1 MKLRELGNTGLT
13 FKSIGLGAMPLSISG
28 RPDEAQAFAVIAA
41 FVADGGNFID
51 TANVYCLDDDEIGH
65 NERLIR
71 QALEQ
76 LGASDK
82 VMVATKGG
90 LRRPGGAWV
99 VDGDP
104 EWLRLSCEGSLRAL
118 QTDCIGLYQLHAVD
132 PKVDFRRSLET
143 LVKLQEEGKI
153 RYLGLSNVSP
163 AQLEQ
168 ALDFTLIA
176 SVQNRCN
183 LFEQQDFHN
192 GLIDFCRARRITYI
206 PYSPVGGHHGHVRL
220 TQEPVLQQFA
230 AKYQA
235 SPHRI
240 ALSWLLHKGRHILPI
255 PGASKVASIRDSLR
269 ATELKLSAEDIAAL
283 DRLAGHQAAG
293 RRP

>member
-1 MKLRELGNTGLT
+1 MKQRELGNTGLM

-28 RPDEAQAFAVIAA
+28 RPDKAQAFAVIEA
-41 FVADGGNFID
+41 FVADRGNFID
-51 TANVYCLDDDEIGH
+51 TANVYCLDDDDIGH

-71 QALEQ
+71 QVLDQIGKTEQ
-76 LGASDK
+76 

-99 VDGDP
+99 VDGAPD
-104 EWLRLSCEGSLRAL
+104 WLRLSCERSLQAL
-118 QTDCIGLYQLHAVD
+118 QTDCISLYQLHAVD

-143 LVKLQEEGKI
+143 LVKLKEEGKI
-153 RYLGLSNVSP
+153 RHLGLSNVSP

-168 ALDFTLIA
+168 ALGFTVIA
-176 SVQNRCN
+176 SVQNHCN
-183 LFEQQDFHN
+183 LFDQRDFRN

-220 TQEPVLQQFA
+220 SQEPLLQQLA
-230 AKYQA
+230 AQYQA

-240 ALSWLLHKGRHILPI
+240 ALAWLLHKGRHILPI

-269 ATELKLSAEDIAAL
+269 ATDLTLGPDDIAAL
-283 DRLAGHQAAG
+283 DRLSDQ
-293 RRP
+293 

>member
-1 MKLRELGNTGLT
+1 MQQRELGNTGLM
-13 FKSIGLGAMPLSISG
+13 FRAIGLGAMPLSISG
-28 RPDEAQAFAVIAA
+28 RPDEAQAFAVIEA

-51 TANVYCLDDDEIGH
+51 TANVYGLDDDDIGH

-71 QALEQ
+71 QALGQ
-76 LGASDK
+76 LGAIDK
-82 VMVATKGG
+82 VLVTTKGG
-90 LRRPGGAWV
+90 LRRPGGTWV

-104 EWLRLSCEGSLRAL
+104 DWLRLSCERSLQAL
-118 QTDCIGLYQLHAVD
+118 QTDCISLYQLHAID
-132 PKVDFRRSLET
+132 PKVDFRRSLEA
-143 LVKLQEEGKI
+143 LVKLKEEGKI

-168 ALDFTLIA
+168 ALEFTVVS
-176 SVQNRCN
+176 SVQNHCN
-183 LFEQQDFHN
+183 LFDQRDFRN

-220 TQEPVLQQFA
+220 DQEPLLQQLA

-240 ALSWLLHKGRHILPI
+240 ALAWLLHKGRHILPI
-255 PGASKVASIRDSLR
+255 PGASRVASIRDSLQ
-269 ATELKLSAEDIAAL
+269 ATNLKLGADDIAAL
-283 DRLAGHQAAG
+283 DRLAEQ
-293 RRP
+293 

>member
-1 MKLRELGNTGLT
+1 MQQRELGNTGLL
-13 FKSIGLGAMPLSISG
+13 FKAIGLGAMPLSISG
-28 RPDEAQAFAVIAA
+28 RPDEAQAFAVIEA

-51 TANVYCLDDDEIGH
+51 TANVYCLDDDDIGH

-71 QALEQ
+71 QALDR
-76 LGASDK
+76 LGANDR

-104 EWLRLSCEGSLRAL
+104 DWLRLSCERSLQAL
-118 QTDCIGLYQLHAVD
+118 QTDCISLYQLHAVD
-132 PKVDFRRSLET
+132 PKVDFRRSLEI
-143 LVKLQEEGKI
+143 LVKLKEEGKI
-153 RYLGLSNVSP
+153 RHLGLSNVSS

-168 ALDFTLIA
+168 ALDFTVVA
-176 SVQNRCN
+176 SVQNHCN
-183 LFEQQDFHN
+183 LFDKRDFGN

-206 PYSPVGGHHGHVRL
+206 PYSPVGGHHGHLRL
-220 TQEPVLQQFA
+220 DQEPLLQQLA

-269 ATELKLSAEDIAAL
+269 ATNLKLSADDIAAL
-283 DRLAGHQAAG
+283 DRLPDQ
-293 RRP
+293 

>member
-1 MKLRELGNTGLT
+1 MKQRELGNTGLML
-13 FKSIGLGAMPLSISG
+13 KAIGLGAMPLSISG
-28 RPDEAQAFAVIAA
+28 RPDETQALAVIEA

-51 TANVYCLDDDEIGH
+51 TANVYCLDDDDIGH
-65 NERLIR
+65 NERLIQR
-71 QALEQ
+71 ALDS
-76 LGASDK
+76 LGVTGR

-104 EWLRLSCEGSLRAL
+104 GWLRQSCEDSLRAL

-143 LVKLQEEGKI
+143 LVRLKEEGKV
-153 RYLGLSNVSP
+153 RHLGLSNVSP

-168 ALDFTLIA
+168 ALDFTVIA

-183 LFEQQDFHN
+183 LFDPQDFHN
-192 GLIDFCRARRITYI
+192 GLIDFCQARRITYI
-206 PYSPVGGHHGHVRL
+206 PYSPVGGHHGHLRL
-220 TQEPVLQQFA
+220 GQEPLLQQLA
-230 AKYQA
+230 AQYQS

-240 ALSWLLHKGRHILPI
+240 ALAWLLHKGRHILPI
-255 PGASKVASIRDSLR
+255 PGASKVASVRDSLR
-269 ATELKLSAEDIAAL
+269 ATELKLRAEDIATI
-283 DRLAGHQAAG
+283 DRLAS
-293 RRP
+293 R